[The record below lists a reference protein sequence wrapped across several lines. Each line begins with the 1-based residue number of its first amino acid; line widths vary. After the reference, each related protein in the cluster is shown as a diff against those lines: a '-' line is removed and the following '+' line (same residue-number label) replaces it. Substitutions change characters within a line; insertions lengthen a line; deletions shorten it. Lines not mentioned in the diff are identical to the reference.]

1 MAQWRIEGTY
11 METCSCDFLCPC
23 PTSAFGARPTKGDC
37 TFALA
42 YKINRGNYGDVKL
55 DGRSFVIVGYT
66 PSVMGEGDWSV
77 GLIVDDGAS
86 SAHVDAISK
95 IATGAEGGP
104 VANLAPLIGKVLG
117 VEQRPIEIHTN
128 GMSNSAKAG
137 ELLDQANEG
146 VPGADQNEP
155 MYIDNVGHPSNSRLA
170 MAKGTRSHLHAFGL
184 NWDDVSGKNNGHFAP
199 FNWNGGA

>member
-1 MAQWRIEGTY
+1 MTQWRIEGTY

-42 YKINRGNYGDVKL
+42 YKIDRGNYGDVKL

-66 PSVMGEGDWSV
+66 PSVMGEGNWSV
-77 GLIVDDGAS
+77 GLIVDDSAS
-86 SAHVDAISK
+86 SKHIDAISK

-104 VANLAPLIGKVLG
+104 IANLAPLIGKVLG
-117 VEQRPIEIHTN
+117 VEQRPIEIHAD
-128 GMSNSAKAG
+128 GMRYSTKAG

-146 VPGADQNEP
+146 VPGANEIEP
-155 MYIDNVGHPSNSRLA
+155 LYLDNTGHPSNTRLA
-170 MAKGTRSHLHAFGL
+170 LAKGTRSHLHVFGL
-184 NWDDVSGKNNGHFAP
+184 DWDDVSGKNNGHFAP